1 MKIEYLFPEHCNLFG
16 DPANIKYLSQCLP
29 TAQIIETHFTEE
41 PRFLTEKVDLVYM
54 GGMTEDM
61 QEQIAAKLM
70 PYRDRIKELIEE
82 GQVFLVTSNAV
93 ELFGTSITK
102 NDKTKFDTLNIFD
115 FESRINFYD
124 RLNSLVLGTYNNL
137 KIIGFKTQFSTMYA
151 KNFKYPF
158 MNVTRGLGMNKKSS
172 IEGVC
177 YRNFFGTY
185 LVGPFLVL
193 NPLFVKHLLTVMGV
207 KNPQIAH
214 EEAMM
219 DAYQYRLEEFEN
231 PKTKY

>member
-93 ELFGTSITK
+93 ELFGT
-102 NDKTKFDTLNIFD
+102 
-115 FESRINFYD
+115 
-124 RLNSLVLGTYNNL
+124 
-137 KIIGFKTQFSTMYA
+137 
-151 KNFKYPF
+151 
-158 MNVTRGLGMNKKSS
+158 
-172 IEGVC
+172 
-177 YRNFFGTY
+177 
-185 LVGPFLVL
+185 
-193 NPLFVKHLLTVMGV
+193 
-207 KNPQIAH
+207 
-214 EEAMM
+214 
-219 DAYQYRLEEFEN
+219 
-231 PKTKY
+231 